1 MNAVM
6 ALNRVA
12 IRARLV
18 VYTCNSST
26 RKTEV
31 GGSKPTCYV
40 KVLSQNT
47 KTKST
52 ISSCE
57 QSFSDTALEHVS

>member
-40 KVLSQNT
+40 KALSQNT

-57 QSFSDTALEHVS
+57 